1 MILYEY
7 GFVGYCYSNIVFKSR
22 SCPLK
27 RVKIS
32 ESPEYSTQ
40 QFLGDLSVS
49 VLEQF
54 CEEWEER
61 EGSLSTSTPL
71 RFTVLYIFQGII
83 NVILSDPL
91 FIGRVAYPIHNSALS
106 TWFSSRINE
115 INLLFLAQN
124 SGRNSVPRYRM

>member
-1 MILYEY
+1 M
-7 GFVGYCYSNIVFKSR
+7 
-22 SCPLK
+22 K

-83 NVILSDPL
+83 NVISSDPL
-91 FIGRVAYPIHNSALS
+91 FIGRVATLS
-106 TWFSSRINE
+106 TWFCSRMNE
-115 INLLFLAQN
+115 INLFLAQN
-124 SGRNSVPRYRM
+124 SRRNSVRYRMYSMNKMDNFSVKVTCVLEI